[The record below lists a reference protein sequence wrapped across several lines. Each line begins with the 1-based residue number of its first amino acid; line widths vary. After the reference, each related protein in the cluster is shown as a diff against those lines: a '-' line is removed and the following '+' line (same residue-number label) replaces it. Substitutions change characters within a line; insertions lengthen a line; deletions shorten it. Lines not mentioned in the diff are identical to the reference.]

1 MVLSQSDPVSGGE
14 PASIAV
20 YPPRDMLSAA
30 EALDLS
36 GALASAAVSLQQGA
50 AVAVRRVEVV
60 QVLPDLVA
68 LRDTQGGLRTVGSHA
83 VPGTRPGTGRVRAVL
98 LVSRRDGLVLSAL
111 AGSAADLLTAAELAI
126 EDPSSAA
133 WRLAE
138 GEWSAE
144 LAVEPPVL
152 TSVGRPCSRH

>member
-1 MVLSQSDPVSGGE
+1 VVLSQSDPVSGGE

-36 GALASAAVSLQQGA
+36 GALASAADSLQQGA

-68 LRDTQGGLRTVGSHA
+68 LRDTQGGVRTVGS
-83 VPGTRPGTGRVRAVL
+83 T
-98 LVSRRDGLVLSAL
+98 
-111 AGSAADLLTAAELAI
+111 ADLLTAAELAI

-144 LAVEPPVL
+144 LAVDHR
-152 TSVGRPCSRH
+152 S